1 MSKGQGFFG
10 ESRGG
15 YTSLQSVLVSTTS
28 DTSFDSKSNTDDHCS
43 PKYQHK
49 QLLFVTDAEQ
59 NITFYSLLQEGD
71 NNNKLVRPPHSRQQ
85 LCSLHTDRTVVGYND
100 EILDLKIIPNR
111 EPHLMSPERMV
122 VVTNSTQIRVYDTHT
137 LACTTVYDEYHT
149 ATILGIDVSPCGR
162 YIVTCSKD
170 RSIRLWST
178 ALHNTQCIAV
188 GMGHTDAVGSV
199 ALSRKMNLY
208 DISGKAAMNGAGA
221 YCVSVSV
228 DRTVKRWNLPGTM
241 ELDATSKSVR
251 SDDNDQNHNNNN
263 NSDNSSI
270 LQLTPFSSAHGH
282 EKDINI
288 VAIAPNDSIVA
299 TGSQDKTVKLFKASN
314 LAHLATLKGHRR
326 GVWDVCFSPYD
337 RIIATSSGDKSIKLW
352 SLNDYSCVRTFQG
365 HVSSVLRIR
374 FLSGGLQLVSSGA
387 DGLVKLWTVRTNET
401 EATMDAHTD
410 RVWALDITKDGK
422 RMISGGA
429 DSQIVIWKD
438 TTREMEQAKMA
449 VEEEAILVDQQLANY
464 LRRKEYGDAL
474 KISLERDKPHHA
486 LKILNAMIEIDV
498 QKGQNGLVSIQNYI
512 KGWNNE
518 QILRMLRYCR
528 EWNTR
533 ARNSHVALLTV
544 KAIVSTI
551 PIHKLAS
558 ISGVPEIVAG
568 IIPYLE
574 RHYERIDR
582 LHASSYLFDFAL
594 SSMGVID
601 ASDTDAIDDYK
612 KWEANSKLMMP
623 PKKVDGRIDVGGN
636 VIVGAPRLVPQS
648 TMHFS
653 DSDDQGNDS
662 DEIITIGESDDSD
675 FE

>member
-1 MSKGQGFFG
+1 
-10 ESRGG
+10 
-15 YTSLQSVLVSTTS
+15 
-28 DTSFDSKSNTDDHCS
+28 
-43 PKYQHK
+43 
-49 QLLFVTDAEQ
+49 
-59 NITFYSLLQEGD
+59 
-71 NNNKLVRPPHSRQQ
+71 
-85 LCSLHTDRTVVGYND
+85 
-100 EILDLKIIPNR
+100 
-111 EPHLMSPERMV
+111 
-122 VVTNSTQIRVYDTHT
+122 
-137 LACTTVYDEYHT
+137 
-149 ATILGIDVSPCGR
+149 
-162 YIVTCSKD
+162 
-170 RSIRLWST
+170 
-178 ALHNTQCIAV
+178 
-188 GMGHTDAVGSV
+188 
-199 ALSRKMNLY
+199 
-208 DISGKAAMNGAGA
+208 
-221 YCVSVSV
+221 
-228 DRTVKRWNLPGTM
+228 
-241 ELDATSKSVR
+241 
-251 SDDNDQNHNNNN
+251 
-263 NSDNSSI
+263 
-270 LQLTPFSSAHGH
+270 
-282 EKDINI
+282 
-288 VAIAPNDSIVA
+288 
-299 TGSQDKTVKLFKASN
+299 
-314 LAHLATLKGHRR
+314 
-326 GVWDVCFSPYD
+326 
-337 RIIATSSGDKSIKLW
+337 
-352 SLNDYSCVRTFQG
+352 
-365 HVSSVLRIR
+365 
-374 FLSGGLQLVSSGA
+374 
-387 DGLVKLWTVRTNET
+387 
-401 EATMDAHTD
+401 MDAHTD

-438 TTREMEQAKMA
+438 TTREMEQARMA

-675 FE
+675 VE